1 MFHAFLS
8 FPRWTGCTAPRFVI
22 SSTVV
27 LLLCVAVVM
36 PIAVSAQNQPAPR
49 VYEAR
54 VTRVSDGDTVW
65 VQPLSGGRYRKLRL
79 DGLDAPEICQLGGA
93 ESRDALARR
102 VLRQNVTVTER
113 QRDDYGRGLAR
124 LEHGGE
130 DVGSWMVDRGQ
141 AWSYR
146 WRRNLGPYQ
155 AQEALARAQRR
166 GLFAQ
171 ADAEIPR
178 TFRQRHGPCEL
189 P

>member
-54 VTRVSDGDTVW
+54 VTRVSDGDTIW

-93 ESRDALARR
+93 E
-102 VLRQNVTVTER
+102 
-113 QRDDYGRGLAR
+113 
-124 LEHGGE
+124 
-130 DVGSWMVDRGQ
+130 
-141 AWSYR
+141 
-146 WRRNLGPYQ
+146 
-155 AQEALARAQRR
+155 
-166 GLFAQ
+166 
-171 ADAEIPR
+171 
-178 TFRQRHGPCEL
+178 
-189 P
+189 